1 MGKQLVRQFYERIWD
16 AHNTAAIPDIL
27 HEDFSFRGSLGQ
39 ELRGHDG
46 FAGYVDM
53 VHAGLDEYRCII
65 QELVEESDKVF
76 AKMLFTGVHRAT
88 LMGYPPT
95 NKRVSWHGAAL
106 FTILGERISEVWV
119 LGDLKSLE
127 AQLGPERSESSDG

>member
-16 AHNTAAIPDIL
+16 AHDNAAIPEIL

-39 ELRGHDG
+39 ELRGHAG
-46 FAGYVDM
+46 FASYVDM
-53 VHAGLDEYRCII
+53 VHAGLDEYRCVI

-76 AKMLFTGVHRAT
+76 AKMLFTGIHRAT

-127 AQLGPERSESSDG
+127 AQLDPERAESSDG